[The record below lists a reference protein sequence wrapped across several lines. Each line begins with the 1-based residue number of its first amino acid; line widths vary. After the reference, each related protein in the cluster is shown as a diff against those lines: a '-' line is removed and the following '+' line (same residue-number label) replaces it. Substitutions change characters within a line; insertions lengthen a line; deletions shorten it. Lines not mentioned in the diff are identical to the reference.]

1 MRVRPAL
8 QCQNE
13 LPVSMLRDQAFFF
26 DFFQNSGMKTDSSDL
41 AALINQ
47 AREGNSDALGDLL
60 ERYRHFISLLVRA
73 RFRGGR
79 LQARVDSSDI
89 VQDVLLRV
97 SRHISTFEGSDQPAW
112 EGWLRRIAE
121 REVIRQFEHH
131 RGAARRDIGREQ
143 PRGAATDDAPS
154 QLLAGWLEASITS
167 PSLAMVRKE
176 HAILISDAIRRL
188 PEDYREV
195 LILRH
200 LEERPFAEIA
210 ERLDRST
217 GAVRILWV
225 RALRQL
231 RTAIEQEIEISLLQ
245 QQP

>member
-1 MRVRPAL
+1 MTPESTDLVAL
-8 QCQNE
+8 I
-13 LPVSMLRDQAFFF
+13 DQARNG
-26 DFFQNSGMKTDSSDL
+26 D
-41 AALINQ
+41 
-47 AREGNSDALGDLL
+47 REALGDLL
-60 ERYRHFISLLVRA
+60 QRYRHFISLLVRA
-73 RFRGGR
+73 RFRGGP

-89 VQDVLLRV
+89 IQDVLLRV
-97 SRHISTFEGSDQPAW
+97 SRHINTFDGSGQPAW

-143 PRGAATDDAPS
+143 PQKSTAGDAPS

-176 HAILISDAIRRL
+176 HAILLSDAISRL
-188 PEDYREV
+188 SEDYREV

-210 ERLDRST
+210 ELLDRST

-231 RTAIEQEIEISLLQ
+231 RTAIEQEIEASLIRQ
-245 QQP
+245 T